1 MSRVYVSE
9 NAYEA
14 VISHIRSMGYEVES
28 TVDAENLSAPV
39 ASHADLR
46 FCRLGTAPDA
56 PVFRGDPDLLSPV
69 YPGDV
74 RFCAAC
80 TGKYIICNAR
90 HTDPGLLLSAEN
102 AGMALIDVKQGYA
115 KCNTLIVDEESIIT
129 SDQGI
134 SRACEKAGLA
144 VLTVHE
150 GHITLPGYDHGFIGG
165 ASGRIGGEII
175 FNGDVTAHPDF
186 PLIERFISGRRL
198 SLAWFEGLPL
208 ADIGSIV

>member
-1 MSRVYVSE
+1 MSIIYVSE
-9 NAYEA
+9 NAYDA
-14 VISHIRSMGYEVES
+14 VISHIRSMGHEAEL

-46 FCRLGTAPDA
+46 FCRLGIAPGA
-56 PVFRGDPDLLSPV
+56 PVYAGDPGSLGPV

-80 TGKYIICNAR
+80 TGRYVICNAR
-90 HTDPGLLLSAEN
+90 YTDPGLLSSAEA
-102 AGMALIDVKQGYA
+102 AGMELVDVKQGYA

-165 ASGRIGGEII
+165 ASGRIGREII
-175 FNGDVTAHPDF
+175 FNGDVTAHPDY
-186 PLIERFISGRRL
+186 PLIRRFITERGL
-198 SLAWFEGLPL
+198 LLTWFDGLPL